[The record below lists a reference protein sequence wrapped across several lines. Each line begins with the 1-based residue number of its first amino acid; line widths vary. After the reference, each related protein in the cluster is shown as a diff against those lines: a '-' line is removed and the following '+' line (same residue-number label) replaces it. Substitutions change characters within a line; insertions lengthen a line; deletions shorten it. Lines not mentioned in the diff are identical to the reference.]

1 MSERQVEKFKEKI
14 FALQKEAI
22 ENEKILKELAGLEKY
37 ISETY
42 ISRVF
47 YEIIQNADDCKSSKF
62 KAFLLDNDLYL
73 LNDGY
78 EFTVDDLES
87 LSRSAYSNKSRGTTI
102 GYRGIG
108 FKSVAGIC
116 QSVSLMSGNLEVCF
130 SREKT
135 EDLFG
140 YPIDVPLL
148 RVPHEGVLNSDQR
161 NKAKSLMMEGKF
173 NTCFILHN
181 INLEKTNIKPKVI
194 YSY

>member
-1 MSERQVEKFKEKI
+1 MSDRQVEKFEEKI
-14 FALQKEAI
+14 FDLQKQAI

-47 YEIIQNADDCKSSKF
+47 YEIIQNADDCNSTKF
-62 KAFLLDNDLYL
+62 KAFLLDDNLYL

-87 LSRSAYSNKSRGTTI
+87 LCRSACSKKERGKTI

-116 QSVSLMSGNLEVCF
+116 KSVSLMSGNLEVCF
-130 SREKT
+130 SKKKT
-135 EDLFG
+135 EALFG
-140 YPIDVPLL
+140 YQIDVPLL
-148 RVPHEGVLNSDQR
+148 RVPHKDVLNHELR
-161 NKAKSLMMEGKF
+161 
-173 NTCFILHN
+173 TCL
-181 INLEKTNIKPKVI
+181 LRTRT
-194 YSY
+194 

>member
-1 MSERQVEKFKEKI
+1 M
-14 FALQKEAI
+14 
-22 ENEKILKELAGLEKY
+22 
-37 ISETY
+37 
-42 ISRVF
+42 
-47 YEIIQNADDCKSSKF
+47 
-62 KAFLLDNDLYL
+62 LDNDLYL

-140 YPIDVPLL
+140 LVGYKFLKTNKIYVPLTTETEITINEQL
-148 RVPHEGVLNSDQR
+148 LLT
-161 NKAKSLMMEGKF
+161 AKHMKIERQSPIELQKY
-173 NTCFILHN
+173 N
-181 INLEKTNIKPKVI
+181 
-194 YSY
+194 